1 MSGHSDYFRKKV
13 WYIINTIQANQLF
26 VHSANLEVRYSTD
39 EIFFDLAKNKEKK
52 EQKEKK
58 ENGKKKLSRR
68 KKVKLIT
75 KKLPEIL
82 TICILNTLIPNSAML
97 LIGGHGGGKTSIVKY
112 LGRMFTGM
120 TLDEAEECIIRGH
133 PQLTEEK
140 IIATLNIKKLMKD
153 GEEEVIWRTFSS
165 NFWKII
171 DEVNRCSPYTQNILL
186 SLLAE
191 GKIKYYDSVLNV
203 SKYCLFA
210 TLNPNDV
217 GTFEMSAPFLDR
229 FGISVPISMP
239 KSQDLAVILESQD
252 EKLGGYDELIQ
263 IPQILTEEQ
272 LLSIWYE
279 VSTVPCSLEAENFI
293 HAIIREFT
301 LCERIDKGNSEYLKP
316 STGLCSGCHFNVPN
330 KVPCSN
336 SDSILSVRVAKDL
349 LRYARALTWL
359 LGLKEVSV
367 NIVLT
372 IAPYVISHRVIYLER
387 ALNKDPYWGSK
398 YLFTKNMLKM
408 ILKRFQNRI
417 EAYDIISRFREG
429 KEKSDDI
436 EKLEIMARNDLIVRT
451 DLLPLAESLS
461 IPEYIKIV
469 NEIKES
475 TQEKDI
481 KRISFLRKRLL
492 QEMDFP
498 NRGELIARLNG
509 ILRVLTL
516 NTYNC
521 SMELW
526 NSIRFTIDG
535 QIPQFSKK
543 LKETTLNRGTY
554 RLRTED
560 LDMEINVTG
569 IHESDIVN
577 FSFYGGDSANKLKEA
592 IEKQHK
598 NAFKSMDDLIQESK
612 TAREKAENEFGLS
625 KISEIEVSDDIK
637 EEDYFNDEFYD

>member
-1 MSGHSDYFRKKV
+1 MNDSSSDYFRNKV
-13 WYIINTIQANQLF
+13 WFIINTIQANQLF
-26 VHSANLEVRYSTD
+26 VHSANLKVRYSEEEMLFKD
-39 EIFFDLAKNKEKK
+39 KK
-52 EQKEKK
+52 ELKT
-58 ENGKKKLSRR
+58 KKKSS
-68 KKVKLIT
+68 KKKKKKLIT
-75 KKLPEIL
+75 KNLPEIL
-82 TICILNTLIPNSAML
+82 TVCVLNTLIPNSAML
-97 LIGGHGGGKTSIVKY
+97 LVGGHGGGKTSIVKY

-203 SKYCLFA
+203 SKYCLFG

-263 IPQILTEEQ
+263 VPQVLSEEQ

-279 VSTVPCSLEAENFI
+279 VSTVPCSKEAENFI
-293 HAIIREFT
+293 HAIIRDYT
-301 LCERIDKGNSEYLKP
+301 LCERLDKGNSDYLKP

-349 LRYARALTWL
+349 LRYSRALTWL

-398 YLFTKNMLKM
+398 YQFTENILKM
-408 ILKRFQNRI
+408 VLKRFQNRI
-417 EAYDIISRFREG
+417 EAYDIIGKFRKGKGNETE
-429 KEKSDDI
+429 KEKL
-436 EKLEIMARNDLIVRT
+436 KLMARNDLIVRI

-461 IPEYIKIV
+461 VPEYVEIV
-469 NEIKES
+469 NEINES
-475 TQEKDI
+475 TQQKNI
-481 KRISFLRKRLL
+481 TKISNLRKRLL

-535 QIPQFSKK
+535 QIPQFSIK

-569 IHESDIVN
+569 VHESDIVN
-577 FSFYGGDSANKLKEA
+577 FSFFGGDSAEKLKNA

-612 TAREKAENEFGLS
+612 NVREKVENELGLS
-625 KISEIEVSDDIK
+625 DIEVSDEDK
-637 EEDYFNDEFYD
+637 EEKYFDDDLYE

>member
-1 MSGHSDYFRKKV
+1 MSDSSDYFRNKV

-26 VHSANLEVRYSTD
+26 VHSANLKVRYS
-39 EIFFDLAKNKEKK
+39 EEEMLFLEKK
-52 EQKEKK
+52 DLKT
-58 ENGKKKLSRR
+58 KKKSSR
-68 KKVKLIT
+68 KKKKKLIT
-75 KKLPEIL
+75 KNLPEIL
-82 TICILNTLIPNSAML
+82 TVCILNTLVPNSAML
-97 LIGGHGGGKTSIVKY
+97 LVGGHGGGKTSIVKY

-120 TLDEAEECIIRGH
+120 SLDETEECIIRAH

-153 GEEEVIWRTFSS
+153 GEEEVIWRTFAS

-203 SKYCLFA
+203 SKYCLFG

-263 IPQILTEEQ
+263 VPQVLTEEQ

-279 VSTVPCSLEAENFI
+279 VSTVPCSKEAENFI
-293 HAIIREFT
+293 HAIIRDYT
-301 LCERIDKGNSEYLKP
+301 LCERLDKGNSDYLKP
-316 STGLCSGCHFNVPN
+316 SSGLCSGCHFNVPN

-336 SDSILSVRVAKDL
+336 TDSILSVRVAKDL
-349 LRYARALTWL
+349 LRYSRALTWL
-359 LGLKEVSV
+359 LSLKEVSV

-372 IAPYVISHRVIYLER
+372 VAPYVISHRVVYLER

-398 YLFTKNMLKM
+398 YLFTKNILKM
-408 ILKRFQNRI
+408 VLKRFQNRI
-417 EAYDIISRFREG
+417 EAYEIIDNFREG
-429 KEKSDDI
+429 NGSEVEK
-436 EKLEIMARNDLIVRT
+436 EKLEIMARNDLIVRI

-461 IPEYIKIV
+461 NPEYVDMV
-469 NEIKES
+469 NEINES
-475 TQEKDI
+475 TQQKN
-481 KRISFLRKRLL
+481 ISKISTLRRRLL
-492 QEMDFP
+492 QEIDFP

-509 ILRVLTL
+509 IMRVLTL

-543 LKETTLNRGTY
+543 LKETTLHRGTY

-569 IHESDIVN
+569 VHESDIVN
-577 FSFYGGDSANKLKEA
+577 FSFFGGDSAEILKDA

-598 NAFKSMDDLIQESK
+598 NAFKSMDDLIEESK
-612 TAREKAENEFGLS
+612 IAREKIENELGLS
-625 KISEIEVSDDIK
+625 DIEVSEKIK
-637 EEDYFNDEFYD
+637 EEKYFDDDLYD